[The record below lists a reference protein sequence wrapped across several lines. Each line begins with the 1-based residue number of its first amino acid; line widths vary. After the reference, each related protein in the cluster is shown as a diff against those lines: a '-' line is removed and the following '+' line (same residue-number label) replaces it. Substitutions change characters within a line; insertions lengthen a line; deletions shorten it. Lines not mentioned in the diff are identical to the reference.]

1 MNISFGLL
9 RSPEIQLIRDK
20 QRKKEL
26 LVANA
31 LQAME
36 AFAADLANVT
46 QSTPLSR

>member
-9 RSPEIQLIRDK
+9 HSPEIQSIKDK

-31 LQAME
+31 LQAIE
-36 AFAADLANVT
+36 AFAAELPSPAVN
-46 QSTPLSR
+46 